1 MSAFEYTDIKEL
13 RIPKTLK
20 SLPSKAFYGC
30 GSLREVYIPATV
42 KKIGNALFGEKD
54 GWEKANG
61 VYVHTP
67 SGSAAEEKLKE
78 YVGIYVI
85 NDYTEE

>member
-1 MSAFEYTDIKEL
+1 MWKLERGIYTGH
-13 RIPKTLK
+13 
-20 SLPSKAFYGC
+20 S
-30 GSLREVYIPATV
+30 

-67 SGSAAEEKLKE
+67 SGSAAEESLKE
-78 YVGIYVI
+78 YEGIYVI